1 MTLTHQ
7 EKLEAIKSDLS
18 CTISGLAYLL
28 NQHRCTLGQKIL
40 NKLNFVGL
48 DKIYIDYLYRKIID
62 KMDDEKL
69 NDLKISGISYDLIDQ
84 RLKDLAEKHGLRKR
98 RARDE
103 LAINSSCW
111 LYIPNKILDGL
122 GAGDCEYAIMTQ
134 RIINISTICIE
145 IEFSKVKDNKK
156 ICRRLYSKPYGKRL
170 FVRQVLRKITG
181 DPELNQTKLRVSLPF
196 AVSMNKLS
204 YETNLWE
211 RGARTQRHIND
222 TLLIKLIDIL

>member
-69 NDLKISGISYDLIDQ
+69 SELKISGISYDLIDQ
-84 RLKDLAEKHGLRKR
+84 RLGDLAKKHGLRKR

-134 RIINISTICIE
+134 RIINISTTCIE
-145 IEFSKVKDNKK
+145 IEFSKTKDNKK

-181 DPELNQTKLRVSLPF
+181 DPGLNQTKLRVSLPF
-196 AVSMNKLS
+196 AISMNKLN
-204 YETNLWE
+204 YETSLSGMALGLQK
-211 RGARTQRHIND
+211 RND